1 MKKILLF
8 SLMSMLFTITN
19 AQDIV
24 FGLKAG
30 LNTSNWYSS
39 NDDYSDMYDT
49 RSSVHVGAL
58 LELNINEKFSLQPEI
73 IYNITGA
80 KVNPIDVTRD
90 EVPSSDV
97 LIDVQYISV
106 PLMLQYKFENN
117 FLLELGPQMGFLVD
131 ARANVDGEN
140 LDIKDNFEKRDLALN
155 AGLGYEFDNG
165 IFFNIRYVYGMSKI
179 ARNVDYSHWI
189 KNNIFQFSTG
199 YRFL

>member
-1 MKKILLF
+1 MKNILLF
-8 SLMSMLFTITN
+8 SLMSMLFTIAN

-30 LNTSNWYSS
+30 LNTSNWYGA
-39 NDDYSDMYDT
+39 NDDVSDIYNT

-80 KVNPIDVTRD
+80 KVNPIDASRD
-90 EVPSSDV
+90 AVPSSDV
-97 LIDVQYISV
+97 LLDVQYISV
-106 PLMLQYKFENN
+106 PLMIQYKFKNN
-117 FLLELGPQMGFLVD
+117 FQLELGPQMGFLVD
-131 ARANVDGEN
+131 ALANVDGEN
-140 LDIKDNFEKRDLALN
+140 VNIKDEFEKRDLALN
-155 AGLGYEFDNG
+155 AGLGYKFDNG
-165 IFFNIRYVYGMSKI
+165 IFFNVRYVYGMSKI
-179 ARNVDYSHWI
+179 ARHLDNENWV